1 MYFLVLK
8 NNITKDQSKKKFTCM
23 LKKKKYFYIKSVLTS
38 TKIVFRILEITI
50 IFTEMIQLACKAD
63 C

>member
-1 MYFLVLK
+1 MY
-8 NNITKDQSKKKFTCM
+8 I
-23 LKKKKYFYIKSVLTS
+23 FYIKSVLTS